1 VTGMDEFAEF
11 AVGASPRLR
20 RTAFLLCGDWHTAE
34 DLTQTTLAKLFVAW
48 RRIRR
53 LEGVDAYATRTLV
66 NAYLTDRRRK
76 RSGEQPVAE
85 IPEIPVE
92 PDGPELRIAVMGV
105 LAGLPPGA
113 RAVVVMRYWA
123 DMSVDQVAAA
133 LGCSPGNVKSQC
145 ARALA
150 RLRPLLGEIAAEAG
164 LLGRQPRE
172 GRDRTRSI

>member
-20 RTAFLLCGDWHTAE
+20 RTAYLLCGDWHTAE
-34 DLTQTTLAKLFVAW
+34 DLTQTTLAKLFVVW

-76 RSGEQPVAE
+76 STHERPVSDVPDIA
-85 IPEIPVE
+85 VE
-92 PDGPELRIAVMGV
+92 PDGPELRIAVMDV
-105 LAGLPPGA
+105 LADLPPGA

-150 RLRPLLGEIAAEAG
+150 RLRPLLCEIAAETG
-164 LLGRQPRE
+164 LLTGQAPER
-172 GRDRTRSI
+172 RDRTRSI